1 MNRSLDNNTVAG
13 TLNVQTMGVDS
24 LTVPNAFKA
33 DSTGTQFYFN
43 TMSVPFVAATTLT
56 VSSAMTLPVYTKANK
71 PTGVVGQIICISD
84 GGGMPAFWNTTT
96 SSWYYIPTNAAVPAS

>member
-13 TLNVQTMGVDS
+13 TLNVQTMGADT

-43 TMSVPFVAATTLT
+43 TLTVPFVAATTLS
-56 VSSAMTLPVYTKANK
+56 VSAALTLPVYTKAGK
-71 PTGVVGQIICISD
+71 PTGVVGQLICISD
-84 GGGMPAFWNTTT
+84 DGGKLAYWTGSAWNYVDGNT
-96 SSWYYIPTNAAVPAS
+96 AVPAS